1 MTLRL
6 VLRDVVR
13 RACFIAVLTLAF
25 GWMPVRPAVA
35 QAVSFS
41 KQVAP
46 LLATKCGG
54 CHISGRRGGFQF
66 TSYDALMKSGMV
78 QKGQGNS
85 SRIVEVV
92 ESGDMPRG
100 GGKVSK
106 DDLAM
111 LTSWIDAG
119 AAFDGANPTAPFE
132 GVPAANAGMRPAPKE
147 KKPEPLKNGEVSFA
161 FDVAPILLDNCVRC
175 HGAND
180 GQENLRLATL
190 QGMLRG
196 GDSGPAIVEGK
207 AGDSLLVKK
216 LLGKGIDGQRM
227 PRGKP
232 PLADKDIA
240 TISKWIDQGAKL
252 DLLSWTT
259 HLDDVAAAGRA
270 RSLTDAELKPV
281 RAKAGEVL
289 WRMAIP
295 DDEALVE
302 SRERVHVIGN
312 LPASRMKDTADLA
325 AKAEAAVQKELA
337 GADGRLRKG
346 GLVLYVFRKSYD
358 YSALWQQTLGGER
371 PKGITGHGGMMGDAV
386 YGAVLLPATP
396 PDDSDAELLVAEQLA
411 AGALAGRGLPGWFV
425 SGAARAVAMRAV
437 PKAKLVKEWKR
448 ETPDAVRAIGST
460 ADFFSVHADP
470 AAVTLAAGGFVG
482 ALASPSAKLRQFLSL
497 IDGGQD
503 FDAAFTNVFRNKP
516 QPLFDAWAQK
526 EAKKK

>member
-1 MTLRL
+1 MMTLHIAPHRWW
-6 VLRDVVR
+6 
-13 RACFIAVLTLAF
+13 IAVVATVIGLT
-25 GWMPVRPAVA
+25 PERPAVA

-119 AAFDGANPTAPFE
+119 AAFDGTNPMAAFE
-132 GVPAANAGMRPAPKE
+132 GVAVANAGMRPAPKE
-147 KKPEPLKNGEVSFA
+147 KKAEPLKNGEVSFA

-196 GDSGPAIVEGK
+196 GDSGPAIMEGK
-207 AGDSLLVKK
+207 AGESLLVKK

-240 TISKWIDQGAKL
+240 TISKLGSAEEQETLKKTEKIA
-252 DLLSWTT
+252 
-259 HLDDVAAAGRA
+259 HAAALGSA
-270 RSLTDAELKPV
+270 NGAS
-281 RAKAGEVL
+281 
-289 WRMAIP
+289 
-295 DDEALVE
+295 EALKNSWWFLWPFWMSSSTGSWNSAE
-302 SRERVHVIGN
+302 KS
-312 LPASRMKDTADLA
+312 KD
-325 AKAEAAVQKELA
+325 
-337 GADGRLRKG
+337 
-346 GLVLYVFRKSYD
+346 
-358 YSALWQQTLGGER
+358 
-371 PKGITGHGGMMGDAV
+371 
-386 YGAVLLPATP
+386 
-396 PDDSDAELLVAEQLA
+396 
-411 AGALAGRGLPGWFV
+411 
-425 SGAARAVAMRAV
+425 
-437 PKAKLVKEWKR
+437 
-448 ETPDAVRAIGST
+448 
-460 ADFFSVHADP
+460 
-470 AAVTLAAGGFVG
+470 
-482 ALASPSAKLRQFLSL
+482 
-497 IDGGQD
+497 
-503 FDAAFTNVFRNKP
+503 
-516 QPLFDAWAQK
+516 
-526 EAKKK
+526 